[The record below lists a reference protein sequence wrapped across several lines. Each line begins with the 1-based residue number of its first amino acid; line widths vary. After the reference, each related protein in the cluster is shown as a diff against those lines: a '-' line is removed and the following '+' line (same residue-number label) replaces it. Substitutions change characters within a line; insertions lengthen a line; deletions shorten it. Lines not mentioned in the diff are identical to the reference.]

1 MTTAAAKILVA
12 DDDAAIRTVLTHAL
26 TGAGYEVS
34 STDNAATLYQWADE
48 GKGDLIITDVRMPGV
63 SGLDM
68 LPRLRRRRPDMQ
80 VIVISAQNALATAV
94 AASEGGALD
103 FLPKPFDVDELL
115 ATVGGALSRR
125 MNAGRDVTAD
135 NDDID
140 VAQAMDKTFVLGQS
154 RAMQD
159 IYRTI
164 ARLRDSDLTV
174 LITGESGTGKEVVA
188 RALHAYSRWKNGP
201 FVAVNMAAIPR
212 ELIESELFGHEKGAF
227 TGANQRHVGRFE
239 QAQGGTLFLDEIGDM
254 PMEAQTR
261 LLRVLQ
267 EGEFNTVG
275 GRRSIKTSLR
285 IIAASHRDLA
295 AAVKAGTFREDLFY
309 RLNVIPLAVP
319 PLRARL
325 EDIPVLAQHFLT
337 PFAKVLSPQAE
348 VRLRQYRW
356 PGNIR
361 ELENMM
367 KRLGALSAESVI
379 DVKSLTTVLNG
390 DTTPSNGSG
399 AAVDSEAQIQAAVE
413 AYFNDAQQG
422 VQQGRIYEDMLA
434 MLEKPLFEKAL
445 EKTRGNQIKAAALLG
460 INRNTLRSKLRQL
473 GIDLPRDKIT
483 GGK

>member
-1 MTTAAAKILVA
+1 MTATHKAAKILVA

-26 TGAGYEVS
+26 TGAGYDVAC
-34 STDNAATLYQWADE
+34 TDNAATLYQWADE
-48 GKGDLIITDVRMPGV
+48 GAGDLVITDVRMPGI

-68 LPRLRRRRPDMQ
+68 LPRLRKRRPDMQ

-94 AASEGGALD
+94 AANEGGALE
-103 FLPKPFDVDELL
+103 FLPKPFDIDELL
-115 ATVGGALSRR
+115 ATVGTALARVATQAANVAAAS
-125 MNAGRDVTAD
+125 DV
-135 NDDID
+135 DI
-140 VAQAMDKTFVLGQS
+140 AQAMDKTFVLGQS

-159 IYRTI
+159 IYRSI

-174 LITGESGTGKEVVA
+174 LITGESGTGKEVIA

-227 TGANQRHVGRFE
+227 TGASQRHVGRFE
-239 QAQGGTLFLDEIGDM
+239 QAQSGTLFLDEIGDM

-295 AAVKAGTFREDLFY
+295 AAVKAGTFREDLYY

-319 PLRARL
+319 PLRARA
-325 EDIPVLAQHFLT
+325 EDIAALAQHFLT
-337 PFAKVLSPQAE
+337 PFGKTLAPQAIA
-348 VRLRQYRW
+348 RLRQHRW

-361 ELENMM
+361 ELENIM
-367 KRLGALSAESVI
+367 KRLGALTSDTVV
-379 DVKSLTTVLNG
+379 DVKAVKTLLEQSPAP
-390 DTTPSNGSG
+390 DTGNDSSEYTIAKAVQGYF
-399 AAVDSEAQIQAAVE
+399 AAQADMAE
-413 AYFNDAQQG
+413 
-422 VQQGRIYEDMLA
+422 GRVYDDLLM
-434 MLEKPLFEKAL
+434 MLEKPLFEEAL
-445 EKTRGNQIKAAALLG
+445 AQTRGNQIKAAALLG
-460 INRNTLRSKLRQL
+460 LNRNTLRSKLRQL
-473 GIDLPRDKIT
+473 GIDVPREKAA
-483 GGK
+483 GR

>member
-1 MTTAAAKILVA
+1 MTTATAKILVA

-26 TGAGYEVS
+26 TGAGYEVAC
-34 STDNAATLYQWADE
+34 TDNAATLYQWADE
-48 GKGDLIITDVRMPGV
+48 GKGDLVITDVRMPGV
-63 SGLDM
+63 SGLEM

-80 VIVISAQNALATAV
+80 VIIISAQNALATAV
-94 AASEGGALD
+94 AANEGGALE
-103 FLPKPFDVDELL
+103 FLPKPFDIDELL
-115 ATVGGALSRR
+115 STVSGALSRR
-125 MNAGRDVTAD
+125 NAAKAEVEVV
-135 NDDID
+135 D

-188 RALHAYSRWKNGP
+188 RALHAYSRWKHGP

-227 TGANQRHVGRFE
+227 TGASQRHIGRFE

-295 AAVKAGTFREDLFY
+295 AAVKAGTFREDLYY

-319 PLRARL
+319 PLRARA
-325 EDIPVLAQHFLT
+325 EDIAALGQHFLA
-337 PFAKVLSPQAE
+337 PFGKTLSPQAIT
-348 VRLRQYRW
+348 RLRQHRW
-356 PGNIR
+356 TGNIR
-361 ELENMM
+361 ELENVM
-367 KRLGALSAESVI
+367 KRLGALGSENVI
-379 DVKSLTTVLNG
+379 DAKAVKTLLDV
-390 DTTPSNGSG
+390 SG
-399 AAVDSEAQIQAAVE
+399 ADAGEDIETLLAKAVE
-413 AYFNDAQQG
+413 GYFASHDAHGQ
-422 VQQGRIYEDMLA
+422 VYDDILA

-445 EKTRGNQIKAAALLG
+445 AATRGNQIKAAALLG
-460 INRNTLRSKLRQL
+460 LNRNTLRSKLRNL
-473 GIDLPRDKIT
+473 GIDIAREKGT
-483 GGK
+483 GR

>member
-1 MTTAAAKILVA
+1 MTQTAAHILVA

-26 TGAGYEVS
+26 VGAGYQVAC
-34 STDNAATLYQWADE
+34 TDNAATLYQWADE
-48 GKGDLIITDVRMPGV
+48 GKGDLVITDVRMPGI

-94 AASEGGALD
+94 AANEGGALE

-115 ATVGGALSRR
+115 ATVSATLAR
-125 MNAGRDVTAD
+125 TAPQKIQPLHGD
-135 NDDID
+135 ADDI
-140 VAQAMDKTFVLGQS
+140 AQAMDKTFVLGQS

-159 IYRTI
+159 IYRSI

-174 LITGESGTGKEVVA
+174 LITGESGTGKEVIA

-227 TGANQRHVGRFE
+227 TGASQRHVGRFE
-239 QAQGGTLFLDEIGDM
+239 QAQSGTLFLDEIGDM

-295 AAVKAGTFREDLFY
+295 AAVKAGTFREDLYY
-309 RLNVIPLAVP
+309 RLNVIPLAMP
-319 PLRARL
+319 PLRSRA
-325 EDIPVLAQHFLT
+325 EDIPALAQHFIT
-337 PFAKVLSPQAE
+337 PFGKTLSAQA
-348 VRLRQYRW
+348 VAFLRQYRW

-361 ELENMM
+361 ELENIM
-367 KRLGALSAESVI
+367 KRLGALTSDTVV
-379 DVKSLTTVLNG
+379 DVKSVKTLL
-390 DTTPSNGSG
+390 SG
-399 AAVDSEAQIQAAVE
+399 APVLGGDSVNYAAQIAQAVQG
-413 AYFNDAQQG
+413 YFAAHGDSARGQ
-422 VQQGRIYEDMLA
+422 VYDDILA
-434 MLEKPLFEKAL
+434 MLEKPLFEEAL
-445 EKTRGNQIKAAALLG
+445 AITRGNQIKAAALLG
-460 INRNTLRSKLRQL
+460 LNRNTLRSKLRQL
-473 GIDLPRDKIT
+473 GIDVPREKSA
-483 GGK
+483 GR